1 MEEALKQEIISAIQR
16 SGFPLEHQVGNI
28 LREHGWQTIS
38 NRYYIDDIKGTER
51 EIDIVAYKLFL
62 DKTEQ
67 IEYITTLIISCKKNE
82 KNKWC
87 FLTRN
92 TDPTDANF
100 NWSPLHYCTTD
111 ERLDYMTKRH
121 KGVLIRQYK
130 SEKDV
135 RDLYDFSENV
145 FAYQKIRDAKDKSE
159 KEKGMFVL
167 NGNTDIY
174 ESIITTIKALN
185 FEKSSRIKRYEK
197 YRYKRYYTF
206 HLLSV
211 FGGEMVKDHFEED
224 GTQVIQNIDEI
235 KYLNRHIINN
245 EEDFY
250 VVNFIQIDNF
260 ENRLNLF
267 DDIHKVNTEILPKFI
282 DTFYKDI
289 FKYRDRVMLFW
300 DECSR
305 ELGEVIQTYADS
317 DTHPI
322 QTSDPLPRLFF
333 VYDDKLI
340 ICIYDKSYKD
350 DKLITELNDNEGL
363 KEEVNEILQRYYR
376 YSGPFSIINWFSQ
389 FE

>member
-1 MEEALKQEIISAIQR
+1 MNEALKQEIISAIQR
-16 SGFPLEHQVGNI
+16 SGFPLEHQVGYI

-62 DKTEQ
+62 DETEQ

-87 FLTRN
+87 FLTRS
-92 TDPTDANF
+92 TDPTDANINRNPF
-100 NWSPLHYCTTD
+100 HYCTTD

-145 FAYQKIRDAKDKSE
+145 FAYEKIRDAKDKSE

-211 FGGEMVKDHFEED
+211 FGGEMVKDHFEEN
-224 GTQVIQNIDEI
+224 GTQVIENIDEI

-267 DDIHKVNTEILPKFI
+267 DDIHKVNTEILP
-282 DTFYKDI
+282 
-289 FKYRDRVMLFW
+289 
-300 DECSR
+300 
-305 ELGEVIQTYADS
+305 
-317 DTHPI
+317 
-322 QTSDPLPRLFF
+322 
-333 VYDDKLI
+333 
-340 ICIYDKSYKD
+340 
-350 DKLITELNDNEGL
+350 
-363 KEEVNEILQRYYR
+363 
-376 YSGPFSIINWFSQ
+376 
-389 FE
+389 

>member
-130 SEKDV
+130 SKKDV

-145 FAYQKIRDAKDKSE
+145 FAYEKIRDAKDKSE

-224 GTQVIQNIDEI
+224 GTQVIENIDEI

-282 DTFYKDI
+282 NTFYKDI
-289 FKYRDRVMLFW
+289 FKHRDRYGLFW
-300 DECSR
+300 
-305 ELGEVIQTYADS
+305 TYFEDA
-317 DTHPI
+317 I
-322 QTSDPLPRLFF
+322 
-333 VYDDKLI
+333 
-340 ICIYDKSYKD
+340 KD
-350 DKLITELNDNEGL
+350 DVRIIINGVIPHATIKSVSITPIKRLAMLEL
-363 KEEVNEILQRYYR
+363 EVNYHPLIDDDVLRTLNEDEYLQRRVKQLLKQYFR
-376 YSGPFSIINWFSQ
+376 YEGDFTFVKEDDLPF
-389 FE
+389 

>member
-1 MEEALKQEIISAIQR
+1 MEEDLKREIISAIQR

-28 LREHGWQTIS
+28 LRGHGWQTIS

-51 EIDIVAYKLFL
+51 EIDIVAYKLDL
-62 DKTEQ
+62 DEIEN

-87 FLTRN
+87 FLTRS
-92 TDPTDANF
+92 TDPTDANINRNPF
-100 NWSPLHYCTTD
+100 HYCTTD

-145 FAYQKIRDAKDKSE
+145 FAYEKIRDAKDKSE
-159 KEKGMFVL
+159 KGKGMFVL

-224 GTQVIQNIDEI
+224 GTQVIENIDEI

>member
-1 MEEALKQEIISAIQR
+1 MEEDLKREIISAIQR

-51 EIDIVAYKLFL
+51 EIDIVAYKLDL
-62 DKTEQ
+62 DEIEN

-87 FLTRN
+87 FLTRS
-92 TDPTDANF
+92 TDPTDANIDRNPF
-100 NWSPLHYCTTD
+100 HYCTTD

-145 FAYQKIRDAKDKSE
+145 FAYEKIRDAKDKSE
-159 KEKGMFVL
+159 KGKGMFVL

-224 GTQVIQNIDEI
+224 GTQVIENIDEI

>member
-1 MEEALKQEIISAIQR
+1 MEEALKREIISAIQR

-51 EIDIVAYKLFL
+51 EIDIVAYKLDL
-62 DKTEQ
+62 DETEN

-87 FLTRN
+87 FLTRS
-92 TDPTDANF
+92 TDPTDANIDRNPF
-100 NWSPLHYCTTD
+100 HYCTTD

-145 FAYQKIRDAKDKSE
+145 FAYEKIRVAKDKSE
-159 KEKGMFVL
+159 KGKGMFVL

-224 GTQVIQNIDEI
+224 GTQVIENIDEI

-340 ICIYDKSYKD
+340 IWIYDKSYKD

>member
-1 MEEALKQEIISAIQR
+1 MEEDLKREIISAIQR

-51 EIDIVAYKLFL
+51 EIDIVAYKLDL
-62 DKTEQ
+62 DEIEN

-87 FLTRN
+87 FLTRS
-92 TDPTDANF
+92 TDPTDANIDRNPF
-100 NWSPLHYCTTD
+100 HYCTTD

-145 FAYQKIRDAKDKSE
+145 FAYEKIRDAKDKSE
-159 KEKGMFVL
+159 KGKGMFVL

-224 GTQVIQNIDEI
+224 GTQVIENIDEI

-340 ICIYDKSYKD
+340 IWIYDKSYKD
-350 DKLITELNDNEGL
+350 DKLITELNDNERL

>member
-1 MEEALKQEIISAIQR
+1 MEEDLKQEIISAIQR

-51 EIDIVAYKLFL
+51 EIDIVAYKLDL
-62 DKTEQ
+62 DEIEN

-87 FLTRN
+87 FLTRS
-92 TDPTDANF
+92 TDPTDANINRNPF
-100 NWSPLHYCTTD
+100 HYCTTD
-111 ERLDYMTKRH
+111 ERLDYMTKCY

-159 KEKGMFVL
+159 KENGMFVL

-224 GTQVIQNIDEI
+224 GTQVIENIDEI